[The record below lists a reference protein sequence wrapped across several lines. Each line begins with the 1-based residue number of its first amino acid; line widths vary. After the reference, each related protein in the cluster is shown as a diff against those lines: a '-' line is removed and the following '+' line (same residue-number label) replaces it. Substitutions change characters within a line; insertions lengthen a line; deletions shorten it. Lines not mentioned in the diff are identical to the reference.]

1 MSQKKN
7 LEQVIL
13 IYTRP
18 WFVDFYGVLA
28 SKMEAEFGHRV
39 VFFSDYAVE
48 KTHNISP
55 KKSNITTDNFKVKSE
70 YFDIIKRD
78 RVLRNEPWN
87 FSVALLKE
95 YQSNISALF
104 ERYDVRFVFSATV
117 DQFAIDMVYRHCL
130 KLKTPFIGY
139 HMSVIPGYTLL
150 TNRGEHCYFRELTD
164 NEVVAGAEL
173 IAPKSFRPDYIPRKG
188 KLRLS
193 GLGRLFA
200 NIARVPFFFCKD
212 FFTVNYNYHYIASF
226 RAALSSVGFSIL
238 RLFFS
243 TDYKLKD
250 GDKFDI
256 YIPLQ
261 LHPECNSEYWS
272 RDSEYQDYEDLI
284 YRFCERYSKS
294 FRICI
299 KDHPNMVGLRK
310 DIFFKKYRDLGV
322 VVVDVEEDNR
332 ELIECSKVLVT
343 YNSSAGIEGMVYGAS
358 ILCLGE
364 PYYLTDGHI
373 SNEEEMVDVLTGS
386 LEMSKEEIK
395 NDFLHDAIRKTLSM
409 SVSGWLPD
417 TTKFSDQS
425 YDNEL
430 DHKATIFVSQLK
442 KNFPKIVAKKLT
454 LEEVFTYKESKYD

>member
-18 WFVDFYGVLA
+18 WFVDFYEVLA
-28 SKMEAEFGHRV
+28 SKMEVEFGYRV
-39 VFFSDYAVE
+39 VFFSDYSMG
-48 KTHNISP
+48 KIHNISP
-55 KKSNITTDNFKVKSE
+55 KKSSIAKDNFKAE
-70 YFDIIKRD
+70 NEFFDIIMRD
-78 RVLRNEPWN
+78 RVLRNEPRN
-87 FSVALLKE
+87 FSIALLKQ

-104 ERYDVRFVFSATV
+104 EKYDVRFVFSATI

-130 KLKTPFIGY
+130 SLKIPFIGY

-150 TNRGEHCYFRELTD
+150 INRGEHCYFREPKE
-164 NEVVAGAEL
+164 NEVMAGTEL
-173 IAPKSFRPDYIPRKG
+173 IFPKVFRPDYIPVKG
-188 KLRLS
+188 KLRLV
-193 GLGRLFA
+193 GLRRLLA

-212 FFTVNYNYHYIASF
+212 FFEVKYNYHYRASF
-226 RAALSSVGFSIL
+226 KAAFSSIGLSVARLLFS
-238 RLFFS
+238 S
-243 TDYKLKD
+243 GYKIKD

-272 RDSEYQDYEDLI
+272 KDSEYLDYEDLI

-294 FRICI
+294 FKICI

-358 ILCLGE
+358 ILCLGK
-364 PYYLTDGHI
+364 PYYKTDGHL
-373 SNEEEMVDVLTGS
+373 SNEEEMVDVLRGG
-386 LEMSKEEIK
+386 LEISKEKIK
-395 NDFLHDAIRKTLSM
+395 NDFLPDAIRQTLSM
-409 SVSGWLPD
+409 SISGRLPD
-417 TTKFSDQS
+417 TTKLNDQS
-425 YDNEL
+425 YENEL
-430 DHKATIFVSQLK
+430 DHKATIFLSELK

-454 LEEVFTYKESKYD
+454 LDEVFTYRDVNHD